1 MYRNLFFLLVTLLL
15 ALSGCFP
22 NAKKNAGVEVSA
34 TSRRDTLTVE
44 DMEQHLEKIEKAGA
58 LAGEAQLYFAQEKN
72 DLALAAFEQAYQLA
86 PDMMTDRDLYYMGEL
101 YAAEDDVDNVIKFME
116 KSKKAKNKD
125 EEGWLTWMRECRLIK
140 AYTASQ
146 DKQKFYLYSLK
157 FSLDNYTPLEK
168 MRVAVCMGEAY
179 CEYKKFEQGKAMLD
193 TAIMAYKKADLRI
206 ESECVKDGV
215 EELLSEVYCFRG
227 TIAFGGKRSGE
238 SERYWILAAQRGH
251 STAQSMC
258 EKFEIDWKNRQM
270 EQ

>member
-1 MYRNLFFLLVTLLL
+1 MPCIGICFFLLVTLLL

-44 DMEQHLEKIEKAGA
+44 DMEQHL
-58 LAGEAQLYFAQEKN
+58 EKN